1 MMNPKS
7 FFLILIIVLAL
18 YCCAFII
25 QCASVAK
32 DSVIVKQNDKE
43 LLVRKYNE
51 RVSLAKDFKS
61 FEYQIDSSLW
71 RYPPNKILYDG
82 TLIKAKHDPH
92 EVVLRISKQE
102 VKNGKVYKVITNKDV
117 SEYFSCSQ
125 VNEFENNIGKRM
137 VITKVFYPRERI
149 FYKFP

>member
-1 MMNPKS
+1 MNTKS
-7 FFLILIIVLAL
+7 FFLILIIAIAL
-18 YCCAFII
+18 FCCASII

-32 DSVIVKQNDKE
+32 HSAIVKQNDKE
-43 LLVRKYNE
+43 LIVRKYKVNL
-51 RVSLAKDFKS
+51 SPTKDLKS

-102 VKNGKVYKVITNKDV
+102 VKNGKVYEVTTNKDV
-117 SEYFSCSQ
+117 SEYFSCGQ
-125 VNEFENNIGKRM
+125 VGEFEKNIGKRM
-137 VITKVFYPRERI
+137 VITKVFFPRKRI

>member
-1 MMNPKS
+1 MNPKS
-7 FFLILIIVLAL
+7 FLLILIVALAL
-18 YCCAFII
+18 FGITFIV

-43 LLVRKYNE
+43 LLVRKYQ
-51 RVSLAKDFKS
+51 VSLSPTKDLKS
-61 FEYQIDSSLW
+61 FEYKVDSALW

-82 TLIKAKHDPH
+82 KLIKAKHDPH

-102 VKNGKVYKVITNKDV
+102 VKNGVAYKVTTNKDV

-125 VNEFENNIGKRM
+125 VDEFENNIGKRM
-137 VITKVFYPRERI
+137 VITKVFFPRERI

>member
-1 MMNPKS
+1 MNPKS
-7 FFLILIIVLAL
+7 FFLILIVTLAL
-18 YCCAFII
+18 FCCAFII

-61 FEYQIDSSLW
+61 FEYKIDSSLW

-82 TLIKAKHDPH
+82 TLIKAKHSPD
-92 EVVLRISKQE
+92 EVVMRISKQE
-102 VKNGKVYKVITNKDV
+102 VKNGKVYKVTTNKDV
-117 SEYFSCSQ
+117 SEYFSCRQ

-137 VITKVFYPRERI
+137 VITKVFFPRERI

>member
-1 MMNPKS
+1 MNPKS
-7 FFLILIIVLAL
+7 FLLILIVALAL
-18 YCCAFII
+18 FGITFIV

-43 LLVRKYNE
+43 LLVRKYQ
-51 RVSLAKDFKS
+51 VSLSPTKDLKS

-92 EVVLRISKQE
+92 EVVMRISKQE
-102 VKNGKVYKVITNKDV
+102 AKNGKVYKVTTNKDV
-117 SEYFSCSQ
+117 SEYFSCNQ
-125 VNEFENNIGKRM
+125 VDEFKKNIGKRM
-137 VITKVFYPRERI
+137 VITKVFFPRERI

>member
-1 MMNPKS
+1 MNPKS
-7 FFLILIIVLAL
+7 FLLIVALAL
-18 YCCAFII
+18 FGIASIV

-43 LLVRKYNE
+43 LLVRKYKVNL
-51 RVSLAKDFKS
+51 SPTKDLKS
-61 FEYQIDSSLW
+61 FEYKIDSSLW

-82 TLIKAKHDPH
+82 KLIKAKHDPH
-92 EVVLRISKQE
+92 EVVLRISKQN
-102 VKNGKVYKVITNKDV
+102 VKNGVAYKVTTNKDV

-125 VNEFENNIGKRM
+125 VDEFEKNIGKRM
-137 VITKVFYPRERI
+137 IITKVFFPHERI

>member
-1 MMNPKS
+1 MNPKS
-7 FFLILIIVLAL
+7 FLLILIVALAL
-18 YCCAFII
+18 FGITFIV

-43 LLVRKYNE
+43 LLVRKYQ
-51 RVSLAKDFKS
+51 VSLSPTKDLKS
-61 FEYQIDSSLW
+61 FEYKIDSSLW

-82 TLIKAKHDPH
+82 KLIKAKHDPH

-102 VKNGKVYKVITNKDV
+102 VKNGKAYIVTTNKDV
-117 SEYFSCSQ
+117 SEYFSCNQ
-125 VNEFENNIGKRM
+125 VDEFEKNIGKRM
-137 VITKVFYPRERI
+137 VITKVFFPRERI

>member
-1 MMNPKS
+1 MNPKS
-7 FFLILIIVLAL
+7 FLLILIIALAL
-18 YCCAFII
+18 FGITFIV
-25 QCASVAK
+25 QCSSVAK

-43 LLVRKYNE
+43 LVVRKYQ
-51 RVSLAKDFKS
+51 VSLSPTKDLKS
-61 FEYQIDSSLW
+61 FEYKIDSSLW

-82 TLIKAKHDPH
+82 KLIKAKHDPH

-102 VKNGKVYKVITNKDV
+102 VKNGVAYKVTTNKDV

-125 VNEFENNIGKRM
+125 VDEFENNIGKRM
-137 VITKVFYPRERI
+137 VITKVFFPRERI

>member
-1 MMNPKS
+1 MNPKS
-7 FFLILIIVLAL
+7 FLLILIVALAL
-18 YCCAFII
+18 FGITFIV

-43 LLVRKYNE
+43 LLVRKYQ
-51 RVSLAKDFKS
+51 VSLSPTKDLKS

-82 TLIKAKHDPH
+82 KLIKAKHDPH

-102 VKNGKVYKVITNKDV
+102 VKNGIAYKVTTNKDV

-125 VNEFENNIGKRM
+125 VDEFENNIGKRM
-137 VITKVFYPRERI
+137 VITKVFFPRERI

>member
-1 MMNPKS
+1 MNPKS
-7 FFLILIIVLAL
+7 FLFILITAIALFGITFIV
-18 YCCAFII
+18 

-43 LLVRKYNE
+43 LLVRKYKVNL
-51 RVSLAKDFKS
+51 SPTKDLKS
-61 FEYQIDSSLW
+61 FKYQIDSSLW

-82 TLIKAKHDPH
+82 KLIKAKHDPH

-102 VKNGKVYKVITNKDV
+102 AKNGVAYKVTTNKDV

-125 VNEFENNIGKRM
+125 VDEFEKNIGKRM
-137 VITKVFYPRERI
+137 VITKVFFPHERI

>member
-1 MMNPKS
+1 MNPKS
-7 FFLILIIVLAL
+7 FLLILIVALAL
-18 YCCAFII
+18 FGITFIV

-43 LLVRKYNE
+43 LLVRKYQ
-51 RVSLAKDFKS
+51 VSLSPTKDLKS

-82 TLIKAKHDPH
+82 KLIKAKHDPH

-102 VKNGKVYKVITNKDV
+102 VKNGVAYKVMTNKDA

-125 VNEFENNIGKRM
+125 VDEFEKNIGKRM
-137 VITKVFYPRERI
+137 VITKVFFPRERI

>member
-1 MMNPKS
+1 MNTKS
-7 FFLILIIVLAL
+7 FLLILIVAL
-18 YCCAFII
+18 ELFGIAFIV

-43 LLVRKYNE
+43 LLVRKYQ
-51 RVSLAKDFKS
+51 VSLSPTKDLKS
-61 FEYQIDSSLW
+61 FEYKIDSSLW

-82 TLIKAKHDPH
+82 KLIKAKHNPH
-92 EVVLRISKQE
+92 EVVMRISKQE
-102 VKNGKVYKVITNKDV
+102 MKNGVAYKVTTNKDV

-125 VNEFENNIGKRM
+125 VDEFEKNIGKRM
-137 VITKVFYPRERI
+137 VITKVFFPRERI

>member
-1 MMNPKS
+1 MNPKS
-7 FFLILIIVLAL
+7 FLLILIVALAL
-18 YCCAFII
+18 FGITFIV

-43 LLVRKYNE
+43 LLVRKYQ
-51 RVSLAKDFKS
+51 VSLSPTKDLKS
-61 FEYQIDSSLW
+61 FEYQIDSSLL
-71 RYPPNKILYDG
+71 RYPANKILYDG

-102 VKNGKVYKVITNKDV
+102 VKNGIAYKVTTNKDV

-125 VNEFENNIGKRM
+125 VDEFENNIGKRM
-137 VITKVFYPRERI
+137 VITKVFFPRERI

>member
-1 MMNPKS
+1 MNNKS
-7 FFLILIIVLAL
+7 FFLILIIALAL
-18 YCCAFII
+18 FVITSII
-25 QCASVAK
+25 QCESVAK

-43 LLVRKYNE
+43 LLVRKYQ
-51 RVSLAKDFKS
+51 VVLSPTKDLKS

-82 TLIKAKHDPH
+82 KLIKAKHPH

-102 VKNGKVYKVITNKDV
+102 VKNGVTYKVTTNKDV

-125 VNEFENNIGKRM
+125 VDEFEKNIGKRM
-137 VITKVFYPRERI
+137 VITKVFFPRERI

>member
-1 MMNPKS
+1 MNPKS
-7 FFLILIIVLAL
+7 FFLILII
-18 YCCAFII
+18 AFAPFGITSII
-25 QCASVAK
+25 QCESVAK

-43 LLVRKYNE
+43 LLVKKYQ
-51 RVSLAKDFKS
+51 VALSPTKDLKS

-102 VKNGKVYKVITNKDV
+102 VKNGVAYKVTTNKDV
-117 SEYFSCSQ
+117 AEYFSCSQ
-125 VNEFENNIGKRM
+125 VDEFEYNIGKRM
-137 VITKVFYPRERI
+137 VITKVFFPRERI